1 MVFSRQDFE
10 EVWLSESLKNIFHM
24 RIYSD
29 WLLLYYIYFLLSNYF
44 IFVRK
49 KLNT

>member
-1 MVFSRQDFE
+1 MVFFRQDFE

-29 WLLLYYIYFLLSNYF
+29 WLLLYLFFIIKLFYFLLEKN
-44 IFVRK
+44 
-49 KLNT
+49 